1 MLHGGGSSKY
11 LHVAERLGWSA
22 LTIRIVSV
30 ERAGRTKARRGA
42 ISRDGPALKG
52 DCRAAVNFQA
62 FAVAKRSHVYGGVV
76 EEVGPCCEGA
86 LVHNRLILRT
96 HEIGVRGRGARV
108 RW

>member
-30 ERAGRTKARRGA
+30 ERAGRTKARRGE
-42 ISRDGPALKG
+42 ISHDGPVLKG
-52 DCRAAVNFQA
+52 DCRAAAVA